1 LKKVTNYSLAKI
13 VYYLAKLQIMY
24 ILLNTSL
31 CRSSALKFN
40 KLLNHPPDLAW
51 LAKTCSII
59 KPEMK
64 KQPADICPGSKRI
77 I

>member
-1 LKKVTNYSLAKI
+1 
-13 VYYLAKLQIMY
+13 MY

-51 LAKTCSII
+51 LAKMCSII

-64 KQPADICPGSKRI
+64 KQPADTCSGSKRI